1 MLGLYFG
8 VIPASVGLQQCEI
21 KYSSAGSNSRKST
34 NCLSQGLLAGN
45 HWSLLFGVA
54 GSGGRMV
61 TND

>member
-34 NCLSQGLLAGN
+34 NWLSQGLLEGN
-45 HWSLLFGVA
+45 RWSLLLGVG
-54 GSGGRMV
+54 GSGGCKV
-61 TND
+61 TNA